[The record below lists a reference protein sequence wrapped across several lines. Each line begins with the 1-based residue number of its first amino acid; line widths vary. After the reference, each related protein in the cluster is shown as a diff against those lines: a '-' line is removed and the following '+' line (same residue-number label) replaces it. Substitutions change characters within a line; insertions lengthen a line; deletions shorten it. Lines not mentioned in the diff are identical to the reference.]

1 MAMRCIAND
10 AIVEIQ
16 DAGAVDGSP
25 AADSYTVI
33 TTLCKR
39 VNADES
45 VDTIDVS
52 GFESAIRLRPNKQR
66 YRIELECLIDYVG
79 GVMALTRGNYIKFRF
94 KPVTGLTYAEYE
106 CGVLVGNTWSA
117 DNNSEQLQRLVIEG
131 PADQ

>member
-1 MAMRCIAND
+1 MAMR
-10 AIVEIQ
+10 AISADSIIEIQ

-25 AADSYTVI
+25 ATDSYLVI

-39 VNADES
+39 VNVDES
-45 VDTIDVS
+45 VDTIDTS
-52 GFESAIRLRPNKQR
+52 GFETAVRLRPNKQR

-117 DNNSEQLQRLVIEG
+117 DNDAEQIQRLTIEG